1 MFFSCREVP
10 KVDTSPCPYHM
21 VTDIIIK
28 KFLEK
33 RPFIDENQHSI
44 ERLWNLL
51 QSGAA
56 GSHSAFSKAAG
67 VGVIAILREHHQI
80 KVRNGEIIKVLR
92 VRKHKRIF
100 IYLDPITCPSPC
112 WEQKESGPKE
122 LKLIKLETQ
131 NYTSIH

>member
-1 MFFSCREVP
+1 
-10 KVDTSPCPYHM
+10 M
-21 VTDIIIK
+21 VIDIIIK

-33 RPFIDENQHSI
+33 GPFIDENQYSI
-44 ERLWNLL
+44 EKLWNLL
-51 QSGAA
+51 WSAAA

-80 KVRNGEIIKVLR
+80 KVRNGDLINVLR
-92 VRKHKRIF
+92 VRKHKPIF

-122 LKLIKLETQ
+122 LKIIKLETQ
-131 NYTSIH
+131 KYTSIH